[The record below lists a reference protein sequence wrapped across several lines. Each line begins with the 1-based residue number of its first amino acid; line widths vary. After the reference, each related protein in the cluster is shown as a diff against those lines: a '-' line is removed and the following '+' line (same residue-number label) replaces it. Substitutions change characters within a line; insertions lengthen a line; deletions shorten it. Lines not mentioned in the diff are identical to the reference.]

1 MIGYI
6 LMQKLNRSG
15 RMHRLI
21 TPLIILLGT
30 LCLSACLTVESKE
43 YRIILK
49 PDNSGEATKKFTNI
63 LSEADDTVDISS
75 DDFQQLIEFYLQ
87 GNQLE
92 KENPG
97 FHNVRKR
104 LFEEGGVLC
113 GEITFTFDSLGSIR
127 IFKYDGDSPYMYGVG
142 SPLSSEQY
150 VASNGMLAREW
161 MPIVFWPKD
170 AKELYIKTKVVSE
183 VSFQRELLK
192 NYKTW
197 LAQQQPGQRQKK
209 Q

>member
-1 MIGYI
+1 
-6 LMQKLNRSG
+6 
-15 RMHRLI
+15 MHRFI
-21 TPLIILLGT
+21 TPFLIFLAT

-49 PDNSGEATKKFTNI
+49 TDNSGEATIKFINI

-75 DDFQQLIEFYLQ
+75 DDFQQLIELYLQ
-87 GNQLE
+87 GDQLE

-97 FHNVRKR
+97 FHNVKKR

-113 GEITFTFDSLGSIR
+113 GEITFTFDSLGSVR
-127 IFKYDGDSPYMYGVG
+127 IFKYDSDSPYMYGVG
-142 SPLSSEQY
+142 NPLSSEQY
-150 VASNGMLAREW
+150 VESNGMLAREW
-161 MPIVFWPKD
+161 MSIVLWPKD

-183 VSFQRELLK
+183 VSFQQELLK
-192 NYKTW
+192 NYKAW
-197 LAQQQPGQRQKK
+197 LAQHQPGQRQKK

>member
-1 MIGYI
+1 
-6 LMQKLNRSG
+6 
-15 RMHRLI
+15 MHRLI
-21 TPLIILLGT
+21 TPLLVFFTT

-49 PDNSGEATKKFTNI
+49 TDNSGEATIKFINI

-97 FHNVRKR
+97 FHNVKKR

-113 GEITFTFDSLGSIR
+113 GEITFTFDSLGSVR

-150 VASNGMLAREW
+150 VESNGMLAREW

-183 VSFQRELLK
+183 VSFQQELLK
-192 NYKTW
+192 NYKAW

>member
-1 MIGYI
+1 
-6 LMQKLNRSG
+6 MQKLNRSG

-21 TPLIILLGT
+21 TPLLIFFGT

-49 PDNSGEATKKFTNI
+49 TDNSGEATIKFINI

-97 FHNVRKR
+97 FHNVKKR

-113 GEITFTFDSLGSIR
+113 GEITFTFDSLGSVR
-127 IFKYDGDSPYMYGVG
+127 IFKYDSDSPYMYGVG

-150 VASNGMLAREW
+150 VESNGMLAREW

-183 VSFQRELLK
+183 VSFQQELLK
-192 NYKTW
+192 NYKAW